1 MSGFSQTQI
10 IGNLGKDPELRYAPS
25 GDPVATFSVAVN
37 KTWKDDKGD
46 KHEKVQWYNVACWGK
61 LGEIC
66 GQYLKKGKQV
76 FLQGEMESR
85 EYTDKE
91 GVKRA
96 FWELK
101 AHKMVM
107 LGGRDDDDGSGYSR
121 APAGATSRPP
131 AQSQR
136 PAAGGTTQSPAGEA
150 EFNEDDIPF

>member
-1 MSGFSQTQI
+1 MASLNLLQI

-37 KTWKDDKGD
+37 KNWTDKEGN
-46 KHEKVQWYNVACWGK
+46 KHEKAQWFNVACWGK

-66 GQYLKKGKQV
+66 GQYLKKGRQV
-76 FLQGEMESR
+76 YLQGEMESR

-91 GVKRA
+91 GAKKT

-107 LGGRDDDDGSGYSR
+107 LGGRDDDGGDGGYSTR
-121 APAGATSRPP
+121 PQTTRGPSESRAAPAGTEP
-131 AQSQR
+131 
-136 PAAGGTTQSPAGEA
+136 
-150 EFNEDDIPF
+150 EFDDSDIPF